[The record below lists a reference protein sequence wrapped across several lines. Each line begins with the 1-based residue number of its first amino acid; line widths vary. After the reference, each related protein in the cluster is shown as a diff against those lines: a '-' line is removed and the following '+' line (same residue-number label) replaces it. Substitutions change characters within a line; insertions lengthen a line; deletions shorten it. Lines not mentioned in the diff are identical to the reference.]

1 MSKIKLNNPKH
12 FIQRFFLSSK
22 NGSLFL
28 TFGITLSSFNLFA
41 QDSVA
46 DSRYIEEIVVTSQK
60 RVNAISVQDIP
71 ASVTAFNEEL
81 IIASEALDLTDI
93 GRMAPNATLHP
104 SATFAGTPNFLIRGI
119 GVSGTTRSLD
129 PTVGVVVDGV
139 YLGFP
144 VGANLDTFDR
154 ESIEILKGPQGTL
167 LGRNVTGGAIVVRT
181 KRPTGEFGGKIDVTL
196 GDYNRS
202 DLSVSVEGPLTD
214 VVAAKIAIMSRQR
227 DGYWK
232 DRNGGSMNPQAG
244 AIARGFD
251 ATGEGDSGTKPDV
264 DLLIIRPM
272 LHITPT
278 ENMDIT
284 LIAEF
289 LTDKSGTANSRN
301 FVNNDALRR
310 TQLFGYTPPSD
321 RFEINHNL
329 SGGNDLEIDTFTGEI
344 NYKTSNGVLTG
355 IASYRELTYDSSTDF
370 DGSPITLFHFPD
382 NHEEQDQITF
392 ELRYAGTLG
401 NKLDYVIGVSHFDQ
415 DFFVGERRDFGVVD
429 IAGVTELSHQS
440 TGIFAEVDYML
451 TDKTKLTIGARWTD
465 ESKDVIFNAIG
476 SCKKDFSS
484 CSGASSGLEQGASWD
499 NTTPKLAIT
508 HSLTEDI
515 SVYGSYTQGFR
526 SGSFDARARTVDSFL
541 NSQPG
546 PEEVT
551 SYEIGLKSILNDGKV
566 LLNVAFFIADYDDIQ
581 KLALEVCEVDP
592 VACPAGRIQR
602 LINAA
607 GATIEGVEV
616 EARYDISDQF
626 RVKGSIGYT
635 DASFD
640 KFEGFDADGVP
651 GYDPLSDPRAAAD
664 LKFERVPEVTYNIM
678 ANYYVPLSNGSELD
692 FRIAYYHTDESFN
705 DALNTEAI
713 KSDSYGLLD
722 LSVSYTFA
730 ESGLK
735 LTLFGKN
742 VTDEKYHDFALD
754 NALTSLTWGGTPD
767 TYGLRLAY
775 SFD

>member
-1 MSKIKLNNPKH
+1 MFLPSKHWSLLLT
-12 FIQRFFLSSK
+12 LSLIS
-22 NGSLFL
+22 
-28 TFGITLSSFNLFA
+28 SSFNLFA
-41 QDSVA
+41 QA
-46 DSRYIEEIVVTSQK
+46 AAPESRYIEEIVVTSQK
-60 RVNAISVQDIP
+60 RVKAISVQDIP

-129 PTVGVVVDGV
+129 PTVGVIVDGV

-167 LGRNVTGGAIVVRT
+167 LGRNVTGGAILVRT
-181 KRPTGEFGGKIDVTL
+181 KRPTGEFGGKLDVTL

-202 DLSVSVEGPLTD
+202 DISASIEGPLSDTI
-214 VVAAKIAIMSRQR
+214 AAKLAIMSRQR
-227 DGYWK
+227 DGYWD
-232 DRNGGSMNPQAG
+232 DRNGGSMDAQPG

-251 ATGEGDSGTKPDV
+251 AIGEGDSGTKPDV

-278 ENMDIT
+278 DNLEIT

-301 FVNNDALRR
+301 FVNDDALRR
-310 TQLFGYTPPSD
+310 TQLYGYTPPSD

-329 SGGNDLEIDTFTGEI
+329 LGGNDLEIDTFTGEF
-344 NYKTSNGVLTG
+344 NYRTDNGLLTG
-355 IASYRELTYDSSTDF
+355 VASYRELTYDSNTDF

-382 NHEEQDQITF
+382 NHEEQDQTTF
-392 ELRYAGTLG
+392 ELRYAGAVG
-401 NKLDYVIGVSHFDQ
+401 DKLDYVVGFSYFEQ
-415 DFFVGERRDFGVVD
+415 DFFVGERRDFGVAD
-429 IAGVTELSHQS
+429 IAGVTELSHES
-440 TGIFAEVDYML
+440 TGIFAELDYML
-451 TDKTKLTIGARWTD
+451 TEKTKLTLGARWTD

-476 SCKKDFSS
+476 SCEKDFSS
-484 CSGASSGLEQGASWD
+484 CSGASSGLKQDGSWD

-515 SVYGSYTQGFR
+515 SFYGSYTQGFR

-551 SYEIGLKSILNDGKV
+551 SYEIGMKSILNDGKV
-566 LLNVAFFIADYDDIQ
+566 LLNIALFSANYDDIQ
-581 KLALEVCEVDP
+581 KLALEVCD
-592 VACPAGRIQR
+592 ANLITCPSGRIQR

-607 GATIEGVEV
+607 EATIEGIEV
-616 EARYDISDQF
+616 EARFDITDRLSIA
-626 RVKGSIGYT
+626 GSLGYT

-651 GYDPLSDPRAAAD
+651 GYDPVSDPEAAAD
-664 LKFERVPEVTYNIM
+664 LKFERVPEVTYNLM
-678 ANYYVPLSNGSELD
+678 ANYFVPLSNGSELD
-692 FRIAYYHTDESFN
+692 FRISYYHTDESYN
-705 DALNTEAI
+705 DALNT
-713 KSDSYGLLD
+713 KSIESNSYGLLD

-742 VTDEKYHDFALD
+742 VTNEKYHDFALD
-754 NALTSLTWGGTPD
+754 NVLTSLTWGGTPD